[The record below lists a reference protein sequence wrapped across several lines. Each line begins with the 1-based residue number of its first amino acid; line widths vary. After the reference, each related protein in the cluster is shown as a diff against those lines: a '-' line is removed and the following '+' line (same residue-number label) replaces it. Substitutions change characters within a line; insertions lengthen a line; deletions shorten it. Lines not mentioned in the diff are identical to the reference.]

1 MLASNL
7 NPRAGRLAAPMNVE
21 TINALATLAAAVV
34 FALIFYSQSW
44 LRLKFAPETRR
55 RVVSFS
61 VGMAVAYVFVHLLP
75 ELAATSSEFVELTE
89 GRALPFPH
97 LRIYAAALLGFMLFY
112 GLQNMVRWSHA
123 SDAEA
128 DAGAEAGAEAG
139 EENIRLRI
147 LTVSYAL
154 YVFVVCYVMAHEA
167 RIGKGALA
175 LYALAMGLHF
185 LGFAY
190 GLRRDNAT
198 IYRQWGRHVLAST
211 ALLGWAVALLLPFS
225 DSVVYTMLGFVA
237 GVLIMDTVTS
247 ELAGQAEGRFFAFL
261 TGGVAYTLILLLSD
275 H

>member
-1 MLASNL
+1 
-7 NPRAGRLAAPMNVE
+7 
-21 TINALATLAAAVV
+21 LAAAVV

-44 LRLKFAPETRR
+44 LRLKFGQETRR

-75 ELAATSSEFVELTE
+75 ELAATSSEFVELSV
-89 GRALPFPH
+89 GRGLPFPH
-97 LRIYAAALLGFMLFY
+97 LRIYGAALLGFMLFY

-123 SDAEA
+123 SEAEA
-128 DAGAEAGAEAG
+128 DAGTEAG

-147 LTVSYAL
+147 LTASYAL

-167 RIGKGALA
+167 RVGDGALA

-198 IYRQWGRHVLAST
+198 IYRQWGRHVLAGT
-211 ALLGWAVALLLPFS
+211 ALLGWVVALLLPFA
-225 DSVVYTMLGFVA
+225 DAVVYTMLGFVA

-247 ELAGQAEGRFFAFL
+247 ELAGQAEGRFPAFL
-261 TGGVAYTLILLLSD
+261 TGGVAYTLILLLID
-275 H
+275 A

>member
-1 MLASNL
+1 
-7 NPRAGRLAAPMNVE
+7 MNVE
-21 TINALATLAAAVV
+21 TTNALATLAAAIV

-44 LRLKFAPETRR
+44 LRLKFGHETRR

-75 ELAATSSEFVELTE
+75 ELAATSSEFVELDAARE
-89 GRALPFPH
+89 LPFPH

-112 GLQNMVRWSHA
+112 GLENMVRWSHV
-123 SDAEA
+123 SDVAAEA
-128 DAGAEAGAEAG
+128 EAEAG
-139 EENIRLRI
+139 EESIRLRI
-147 LTVSYAL
+147 LTASYAL

-167 RIGKGALA
+167 RVGDGALA

-190 GLRRDNAT
+190 GLRRDNST
-198 IYRQWGRHVLAST
+198 IYRRWGRHVLAGA

-225 DSVVYTMLGFVA
+225 DSVSYTLLGFVA

-247 ELAGQAEGRFFAFL
+247 ELAGQAEGRFPAFL
-261 TGGVAYTLILLLSD
+261 AGGVAYTLILLLVD
-275 H
+275 P